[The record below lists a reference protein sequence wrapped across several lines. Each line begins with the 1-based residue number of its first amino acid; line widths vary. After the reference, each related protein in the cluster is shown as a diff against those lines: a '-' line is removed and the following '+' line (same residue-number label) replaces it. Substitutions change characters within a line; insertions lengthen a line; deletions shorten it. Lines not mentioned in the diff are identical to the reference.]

1 MIIKTKSITKLIYL
15 FTNYYLQVY
24 RPQNIGGPQ
33 NIGLGNGYCSN
44 HYYCQVGE
52 KHVKCLLLSL
62 MMDAGD

>member
-1 MIIKTKSITKLIYL
+1 MIIKTKSIPTGIPPPEYIG
-15 FTNYYLQVY
+15 V
-24 RPQNIGGPQ
+24 PQNIGGPQ